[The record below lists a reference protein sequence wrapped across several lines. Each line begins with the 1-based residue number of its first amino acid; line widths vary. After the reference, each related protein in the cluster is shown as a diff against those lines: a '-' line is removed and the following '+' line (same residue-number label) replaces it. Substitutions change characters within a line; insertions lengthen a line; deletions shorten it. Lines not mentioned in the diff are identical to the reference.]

1 MPMRIGFGWGGGD
14 LKELGMGFGVRKGAI
29 MFDFG
34 FAFRNGLWLHTMKG
48 FNLSFGI
55 TVIGKE
61 RTSEKKNKSGPLP
74 KP

>member
-1 MPMRIGFGWGGGD
+1 MRIGFGWGGGD

-61 RTSEKKNKSGPLP
+61 GTSEKKNKSGPLP